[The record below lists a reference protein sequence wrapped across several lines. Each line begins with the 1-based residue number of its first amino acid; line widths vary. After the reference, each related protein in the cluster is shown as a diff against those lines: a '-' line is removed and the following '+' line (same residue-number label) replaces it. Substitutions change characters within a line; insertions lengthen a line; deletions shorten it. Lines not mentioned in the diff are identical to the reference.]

1 MRNTVENLMD
11 CLTDALPHVH
21 NVEMREHIKMYVR
34 MAQRDLDYD
43 KQLEIERELERD
55 EEHALMMIEANQ
67 P

>member
-1 MRNTVENLMD
+1 
-11 CLTDALPHVH
+11 
-21 NVEMREHIKMYVR
+21 